1 MRDPRSFVDAA
12 TPAVADVLTEMTRI
26 VLTGGGVVHPGL
38 TMIERVGAMTV
49 RCTDS
54 ADAAP
59 DQPLF
64 DVPRE
69 MLIPVDGAQWADSR
83 SKLVLTEPPPDLT
96 PRQRDLLDLHVA
108 LYNAC
113 GKLPCIVAS
122 HPRLGL
128 REAPDVVA
136 AIRALRPGFDRA
148 AVVTRH
154 QPLKVPSPHNPDS
167 NEPPAIQVFL
177 GTRVFGL
184 KPVEAADPETTRA
197 PTPANQRV
205 LMTLIDLLNHH
216 PRGAPYRVDARAM
229 TPAVARPTATGEC
242 FAQYGHRRD
251 SLDLALNYGY
261 VDTETQFVHC
271 PPLTF
276 DVPSFGTLRIVGR
289 GSRGKP
295 PSPLDP
301 PRVTSEADGLTLSH
315 IVFRAPEGGVR
326 WDLPVFMAVQ
336 ARALQVG
343 ADPAAAS
350 AQADTAVAT
359 IVDRA
364 TELLLAL
371 RTVAESG
378 AATNPAAG
386 VLAAVAEHQLGLLRD
401 C

>member
-1 MRDPRSFVDAA
+1 MRDSRSFVDAA

-38 TMIERVGAMTV
+38 TMVERDGAMTV

-69 MLIPVDGAQWADSR
+69 VLIPVDGAKWADSR
-83 SKLVLTEPPPDLT
+83 SELVLTEPPPALT

-108 LYNAC
+108 LYNAG

-122 HPRLGL
+122 HPRLGF
-128 REAPDVVA
+128 RDAPDVVA
-136 AIRALRPGFDRA
+136 AVQALRPGFTEADVETHNQA
-148 AVVTRH
+148 
-154 QPLKVPSPHNPDS
+154 LKAPSPHNPDS

-197 PTPANQRV
+197 PTHANQRV

-229 TPAVARPTATGEC
+229 TPAVARPKGTDEC
-242 FAQYGHRRD
+242 FAHYGHRRD

-271 PPLTF
+271 PPLTV
-276 DVPSFGTLRIVGR
+276 DVPSVGKLRIAGR

-295 PSPLDP
+295 P
-301 PRVTSEADGLTLSH
+301 
-315 IVFRAPEGGVR
+315 
-326 WDLPVFMAVQ
+326 
-336 ARALQVG
+336 
-343 ADPAAAS
+343 
-350 AQADTAVAT
+350 
-359 IVDRA
+359 
-364 TELLLAL
+364 
-371 RTVAESG
+371 
-378 AATNPAAG
+378 
-386 VLAAVAEHQLGLLRD
+386 
-401 C
+401 